1 MHSAFVSMSSAV
13 AALGCPSRAWTA
25 SYITNAANGCHFT
38 QRIVRTYAEA
48 CLSLLSGDTAGRLS
62 AMLQV
67 VEHDRGVTH
76 RWLEEVR
83 SSD

>member
-1 MHSAFVSMSSAV
+1 MTTTPMHSAFVSMSSA
-13 AALGCPSRAWTA
+13 LPPSAVRLEHLTA

-38 QRIVRTYAEA
+38 QRIVRIYAEA
-48 CLSLLSGDTAGRLS
+48 CLSLQSGDTAEPPS

-76 RWLEEVR
+76 R
-83 SSD
+83 